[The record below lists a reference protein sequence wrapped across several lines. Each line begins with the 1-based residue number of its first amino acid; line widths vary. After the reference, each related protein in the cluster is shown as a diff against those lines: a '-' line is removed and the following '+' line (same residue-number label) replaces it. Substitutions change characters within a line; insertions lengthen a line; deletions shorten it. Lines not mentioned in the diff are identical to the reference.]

1 VLTEFAPTLVQ
12 FAMGVIVPVD
22 EQKVLGTANLFEH
35 IQAVLFTTEVETT
48 QFGKVEQLAL
58 EIVH

>member
-1 VLTEFAPTLVQ
+1 VQ